1 MSKALNYLIENK
13 KEELKS
19 SWLKNTFVRYKISNT
34 KNSLSEAIL
43 RSTQRG
49 EYKRTFNELQSF
61 YEGVVE
67 NLEKPSNIIPKQ
79 IYLKI
84 FQDPNLKEYIKKNDI
99 IIKKTDSL
107 RNITFYYDQYPDY
120 VFYFFPP
127 EIRNL
132 PDNCNLIKYL
142 SGIDIKLPYN
152 YFKIRFR
159 EKLTYINIVENVK
172 KLKEE
177 NKRNICDETKT
188 DIREKNM
195 LNKYL
200 SFSKNLF
207 SSSVKKDYKFY
218 LFLYPKIFKI
228 NFIIFTPFDNDV
240 VVQNIIEEDENYP
253 YLILFKPLKSE
264 DNEFMIELG
273 SIIINR
279 KSSFLLSYKTDAV
292 ILEKIK
298 DRYNNKENNNPI
310 IEYLK
315 LLKEN
320 KYIDYLKNYNFD
332 KDNEIEELIR
342 TVKYYNYDFNP

>member
-1 MSKALNYLIENK
+1 M
-13 KEELKS
+13 
-19 SWLKNTFVRYKISNT
+19 
-34 KNSLSEAIL
+34 
-43 RSTQRG
+43 
-49 EYKRTFNELQSF
+49 
-61 YEGVVE
+61 
-67 NLEKPSNIIPKQ
+67 
-79 IYLKI
+79 
-84 FQDPNLKEYIKKNDI
+84 
-99 IIKKTDSL
+99 
-107 RNITFYYDQYPDY
+107 
-120 VFYFFPP
+120 
-127 EIRNL
+127 
-132 PDNCNLIKYL
+132 